1 MLGGILMCAA
11 ARTSMVV
18 GRCAHRASCG
28 APVRAVALRG
38 GVRAMSATAEK
49 NALLAT
55 DGLPQF
61 EAIAPADVEPAMR
74 GLLSRLESNFADFE
88 SGLKPGASYAEIM
101 EAMEKIEDPVEYAWG
116 VVGHLMGVKNSDELR
131 AAHAAMQPDVVT
143 TTTKLSQSTAVFSA
157 LEALDASSAELD
169 PAQRRIVEAR
179 RHIAH
184 PLRVRPAPGQR
195 AIGTAPAK
203 RHMPVAQASLKS
215 MKLSGVGLTGEAR
228 ETFNGNRQ
236 RLAELSTKFSNH
248 VLDATKAFEL
258 VITDPAQVLLL
269 SCCRRGGQCYS
280 CRYDHRWCCGRLT
293 GCRPQPARSPHHARP
308 RAALK
313 ARRPRRARGSWALT
327 CPRTCRRSNSSR
339 SAR

>member
-18 GRCAHRASCG
+18 GRCAYRASCG

-61 EAIAPADVEPAMR
+61 EAIAPANVEPAMR

-143 TTTKLSQSTAVFSA
+143 TTTKLSQSTAVYAA
-157 LEALDASSAELD
+157 LEALDGSSAELD

-179 RHIAH
+179 RHVAH
-184 PLRVRPAPGQR
+184 PLACNLTRTPATHR
-195 AIGTAPAK
+195 
-203 RHMPVAQASLKS
+203 S
-215 MKLSGVGLTGEAR
+215 
-228 ETFNGNRQ
+228 
-236 RLAELSTKFSNH
+236 
-248 VLDATKAFEL
+248 
-258 VITDPAQVLLL
+258 
-269 SCCRRGGQCYS
+269 RR
-280 CRYDHRWCCGRLT
+280 
-293 GCRPQPARSPHHARP
+293 
-308 RAALK
+308 
-313 ARRPRRARGSWALT
+313 
-327 CPRTCRRSNSSR
+327 RRSSR
-339 SAR
+339 